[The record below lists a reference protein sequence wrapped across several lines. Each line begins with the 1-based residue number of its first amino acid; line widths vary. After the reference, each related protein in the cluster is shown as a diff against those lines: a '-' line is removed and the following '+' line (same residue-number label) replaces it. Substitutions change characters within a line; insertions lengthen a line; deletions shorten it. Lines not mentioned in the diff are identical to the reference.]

1 MKLKTIQEYA
11 GERKD
16 ELSSKLYKLENK
28 SCCGD
33 NSTMGGK
40 KKLSL
45 KQMER
50 TQAKKDEPKKKEK
63 AAVARKDKK
72 APRIIPP
79 KFKDEK
85 TVGELRKL
93 RVLTPYTVASRFD
106 LRLSTAKDFLEQLEE
121 RGIVQLVSRSRNIK
135 IYKAVD

>member
-1 MKLKTIQEYA
+1 
-11 GERKD
+11 
-16 ELSSKLYKLENK
+16 
-28 SCCGD
+28 
-33 NSTMGGK
+33 MGGK

-50 TQAKKDEPKKKEK
+50 MQAKKDDQKKKEK
-63 AAVARKDKK
+63 ATATRKEKK
-72 APRIIPP
+72 TPRIIPP
-79 KFKDEK
+79 NPKDEK

-121 RGIVQLVSRSRNIK
+121 RGIVQLVSRSRKIK
-135 IYKAVD
+135 IYKTVD